1 MNTTLHVRA
10 THRLI
15 LGRLLILVWAALL
28 GSCALFEPPR
38 PYATEAEAIAA
49 RGEPTRRW
57 QNDDGTTTLEYA
69 TQPFGDRCL
78 MVQVDQ
84 GGKVLRQWDALSEE
98 NRAKVEVG
106 MTMAE
111 VDRLLGEHRSV
122 QTFRLSGEEVWDWNV
137 YNDGPGVATL
147 FNVHF
152 IDGKVVRTSRTYVY
166 RNGNGGGMFGGL
178 LFYGHPYGYPF
189 YGSYWPRWP
198 YRYYYPFHPYGWW
211 YGW

>member
-1 MNTTLHVRA
+1 
-10 THRLI
+10 
-15 LGRLLILVWAALL
+15 
-28 GSCALFEPPR
+28 
-38 PYATEAEAIAA
+38 
-49 RGEPTRRW
+49 
-57 QNDDGTTTLEYA
+57 
-69 TQPFGDRCL
+69 

-98 NRAKVEVG
+98 NRAKVQVG

-178 LFYGHPYGYPF
+178 LFYGHPYGHPF

-198 YRYYYPFHPYGWW
+198 YRYYYPYHPYGWW